1 MTNESS
7 PSDTRSVWQNQ
18 RTEGIRMSI
27 QEVRRK
33 AEKFEKKV
41 FWENALNYFV
51 GLIGAAFMAY
61 CLVWDRYPKDML
73 IRLGLSL
80 TVAGVLYVLWRIHK
94 RSPSRRVPA
103 ELGVVSCLDYYRKE
117 LENRR
122 DHYLS
127 FWKDIGPAIPGVVIL
142 LVAKARIH
150 PSHLQHPEWV
160 LAGVATVSALVVWL
174 FWRQSTL
181 CARKLQHE
189 IDALDALRESR

>member
-1 MTNESS
+1 MTNKSS
-7 PSDTRSVWQNQ
+7 PNDTRSVWQNQ
-18 RTEGIRMSI
+18 KTEGTRMSI
-27 QEVRRK
+27 QEVHRK
-33 AEKFEKKV
+33 AEKFEGKV

-61 CLVWDRYPKDML
+61 CLVWDSYPKDVL
-73 IRLGLSL
+73 VRLGLSL
-80 TVAGVLYVLWRIHK
+80 TVAGVLYVLWRIHR

-117 LENRR
+117 LETRR

-150 PSHLQHPEWV
+150 PSHLQQTGWV
-160 LAGVATVSALVVWL
+160 LAGVVAVSALVVLL
-174 FWRQSTL
+174 FWWQSTL
-181 CARKLQHE
+181 YARKLQRE
-189 IDALDALRESR
+189 IEALDALREAR